1 MGQITVYD
9 LMDSNG
15 KFDYGKYREAANN
28 WSKMRTGAMKNI
40 MQDPTK
46 QAGSEGYNYDI
57 RGGDAKD
64 EGNAGKPAA
73 GRGCRLAGSVCA

>member
-46 QAGSEGYNYDI
+46 QAKQPETFWQERRIQLRYP
-57 RGGDAKD
+57 R
-64 EGNAGKPAA
+64 
-73 GRGCRLAGSVCA
+73 RGCKR